1 MCTRGNNSR
10 FARRPPWLTQSWRL
24 AAQVLIPVQYYA
36 PGSPRVCQQK
46 STRVIRYVCRT
57 IAGILQTRDH
67 GPAPSYECGNA
78 WSRLVLS
85 PSYECGNAWSLVPA
99 TNMGTR
105 SRPWHTSP
113 QLIVPHH
120 MQFSRTPATIG
131 HDGCSLA
138 AMPGRSPDKST
149 RQVYPTSLPDKST
162 RQVYPTSLKE
172 EPHGLGGRATP
183 QQ

>member
-1 MCTRGNNSR
+1 MFPRFTCTRGNNSR
-10 FARRPPWLTQSWRL
+10 FARRPPWLTQSWLL

-46 STRVIRYVCRT
+46 STRVVRYVCRT
-57 IAGILQTRDH
+57 TTGILQTREH
-67 GPAPSYECGNA
+67 GPAPSYEHGNA

-85 PSYECGNAWSLVPA
+85 PSYECGNAWSRVPA
-99 TNMGTR
+99 TNVGPR
-105 SRPWHTSP
+105 SRPWHTSA
-113 QLIVPHH
+113 QLIVP
-120 MQFSRTPATIG
+120 
-131 HDGCSLA
+131 A
-138 AMPGRSPDKST
+138 AHAIQSYSGYNRPRWLQPRCNA
-149 RQVYPTSLPDKST
+149 RQVA